1 MLQII
6 PDFYNVPVINKLPK
20 GIYCYRIIRPYS
32 VIILKSKKFE
42 KILTVCPENGAKYR
56 RADNIGLRPGHY
68 ISAPLLSVLEV
79 NRVLLIHPSI

>member
-1 MLQII
+1 M
-6 PDFYNVPVINKLPK
+6 
-20 GIYCYRIIRPYS
+20 RPNS

-68 ISAPLLSVLEV
+68 IGSSSLCPGSKQGPVDTSQY
-79 NRVLLIHPSI
+79 LI